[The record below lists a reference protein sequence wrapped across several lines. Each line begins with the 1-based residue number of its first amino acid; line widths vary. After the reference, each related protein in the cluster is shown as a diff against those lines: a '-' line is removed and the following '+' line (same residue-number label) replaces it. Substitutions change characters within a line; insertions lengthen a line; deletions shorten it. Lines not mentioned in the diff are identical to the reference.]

1 MYENLT
7 YEQLLKEKLKLID
20 SSFDKR
26 QGSVIY
32 DTLAPNSAES
42 IQMYMSMDMLMD
54 RTFADTATGEDLDKR
69 AWERNISRKAA
80 TNSVVKAVF
89 TDESGE
95 AFDVETGARF
105 SGGGNDYCI
114 IERIEK
120 GCFKLAC
127 ETAGEGG
134 NGYTGKIIPVG
145 YVDGLYS
152 AEITEIIIYG
162 ENRES
167 DDSLRKRYFESFQ
180 TKAFGGNIE
189 DYKRIFSGI
198 RGVGACKVYPAY
210 YGGGT
215 VRVVILNNDYG
226 VPDTQLINDVQ
237 AYVDPQPKGA
247 GAGAVPIG
255 HNVTVEAAA
264 EHRINIMFSLT
275 FSDGYENEFLLSEAK
290 NNIEE
295 YFSELRKSWSAE
307 EGITVRSSHIEM
319 RILDVLGVIDVENIK
334 LNGTAG
340 NVVLDSGSIPVLGT
354 VESV

>member
-1 MYENLT
+1 
-7 YEQLLKEKLKLID
+7 
-20 SSFDKR
+20 
-26 QGSVIY
+26 
-32 DTLAPNSAES
+32 
-42 IQMYMSMDMLMD
+42 MSMDMLMD

-198 RGVGACKVYPAY
+198 RGVK
-210 YGGGT
+210 
-215 VRVVILNNDYG
+215 
-226 VPDTQLINDVQ
+226 
-237 AYVDPQPKGA
+237 
-247 GAGAVPIG
+247 
-255 HNVTVEAAA
+255 
-264 EHRINIMFSLT
+264 NI
-275 FSDGYENEFLLSEAK
+275 
-290 NNIEE
+290 
-295 YFSELRKSWSAE
+295 
-307 EGITVRSSHIEM
+307 
-319 RILDVLGVIDVENIK
+319 
-334 LNGTAG
+334 
-340 NVVLDSGSIPVLGT
+340 
-354 VESV
+354 